1 MSELIELKSIFRPAY
16 IDKEIKNLE
25 SFFRSVFIRVS
36 KNNEPLEA
44 LCFCNFYTNR
54 CLFLTHSDVEYSI
67 SNRSAT
73 IQIIEYI
80 NFVISLFA
88 KIMNSTLKIDSYYIC
103 ARMFEFIKNN
113 YNNCNE
119 TILEF
124 LEKKYPD
131 IKFFKNEFGLGY
143 PEKLLISK
151 M

>member
-1 MSELIELKSIFRPAY
+1 MSELIELKSIFGPAY

-36 KNNEPLEA
+36 KTNEPLKA
-44 LCFCNFYTNR
+44 LCFCNFYTNH

-67 SNRSAT
+67 PSAT

-88 KIMNSTLKIDSYYIC
+88 KIMNSTFKIDSYYIC
-103 ARMFEFIKNN
+103 AQMFEFIKNN
-113 YNNCNE
+113 YTDNCNE

-124 LEKKYPD
+124 LEKN
-131 IKFFKNEFGLGY
+131 IQILNFL
-143 PEKLLISK
+143 K
-151 M
+151 MNLV

>member
-1 MSELIELKSIFRPAY
+1 MNELIELKNIFRPAY

-25 SFFRSVFIRVS
+25 SFFRSVFIAVS
-36 KNNEPLEA
+36 KNNEPFEA

-67 SNRSAT
+67 RSAT

-88 KIMNSTLKIDSYYIC
+88 KIANSTLKIDSYYIC

-113 YNNCNE
+113 YIDNCNE

-131 IKFFKNEFGLGY
+131 IKFFKNELTIGY
-143 PEKLLISK
+143 QDKLLISK
-151 M
+151 I